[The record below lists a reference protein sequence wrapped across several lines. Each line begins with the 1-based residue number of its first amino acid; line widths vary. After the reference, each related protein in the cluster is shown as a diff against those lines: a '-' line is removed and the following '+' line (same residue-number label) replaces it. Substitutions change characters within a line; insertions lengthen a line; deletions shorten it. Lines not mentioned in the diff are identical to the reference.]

1 MALLD
6 GAFEKR
12 SPVFLR
18 LLALV
23 GETGAVWLEPGE
35 GVLCSKQ

>member
-23 GETGAVWLEPGE
+23 GETGAVWLEHGE